1 MPKNQRQKGIGQV
14 SENSPIYNSRIT
26 KTYIEYIKNSYP
38 DLDIDPILEYAG
50 MTRYEIEDQAHWFS
64 QDQVDRF
71 NKILISKTDNPNVA
85 RDVGRFTTSHKGM
98 GSVKQYTLG
107 LMSLTTV
114 YLLMEK
120 VYPILSRAVD
130 VKTKKLGP
138 NKVEIVSAPKPGVKE
153 KPYQCENR
161 IGGFES
167 LSKLF
172 TDRMA
177 NVAHPLC
184 FHKGDNACHYIITW
198 EKTTSLI
205 WKRIRNFSLLI
216 SIAISTSFFFVL
228 SPMTWG
234 ILVILCTLVTLG
246 LAFLSEYFEKK
257 GLAKTVETQGDAA
270 KDLID
275 EINIRHNNALLVQEM
290 GRATSSILDIDK
302 LIDAVVHIM
311 ETHIDFD
318 RGLIMLADKNKN
330 RLFYIA
336 GYGYNDEIEM
346 FLRQSEFHLGNPR
359 SQGVFIVAFRNR
371 KPILVNDIGEIE
383 KTLSKRSQEFAKKMG
398 AQSLICV
405 PIVYENE
412 SLGILA
418 VDNVESKRPLTT
430 SDMNLLMGV
439 ASQTAV
445 GIINAMSFQKIQESE
460 KKYRELVE
468 NANSIIMRRDIE
480 GNITFFNEFA
490 QKFFGYT
497 EDEILG
503 KSSEGTIFPV
513 TESTKTYL
521 DNLLP
526 QFNHN
531 TEKPIINEKESVLRN
546 GKKVWIAWTYRPIF
560 DSNGNIMEILC
571 IGTDIT
577 ELKRAG
583 QEKRDL
589 ELRLQRAQKMEAIG
603 TLAGGVAH
611 DLNNIL
617 SGIVSYPELLLMDIP
632 QESPLRKPIL
642 TIQKAGERAAAI
654 VQDLLTL
661 ARRGVVT
668 TKVVNLNSIISEY
681 LKSPEFEN
689 LKVYHPNVHI
699 KTDFE
704 TDLLNILGSPIHL
717 TKTIMNLVTNAAE
730 AISNMGEII
739 LSTNN
744 RYIDKS
750 LNGYDKIKQGD
761 YVTLSVRD
769 TGIGIPLED
778 LERIFEPFYTK
789 KVMGKS
795 GTGLGMAVVWGTVKD
810 HKGYI
815 DVKSVPSKGTEF
827 TLYFP
832 VIRQELT
839 RDAPLLSIE
848 DIMAKGESI
857 LVVDD
862 MEDQRKIASEMLTKL
877 GYSVVSA
884 SSGEEAVDY
893 MKQHSADLLVLDMI
907 MEPGIDGLDTYKK
920 ILEIHPNQKAVI
932 ASGYSET
939 DRVKEAQKL
948 GATSYVRKPYLLD
961 KIGQVVRDELNK

>member
-1 MPKNQRQKGIGQV
+1 MPKSQNQKRIGQL
-14 SENSPIYNSRIT
+14 SDTSPLYNSRIT
-26 KTYIEYIKNSYP
+26 KTYLEYIRSNYP
-38 DLDIDPILEYAG
+38 DIDIDPILEYAG
-50 MTRYEIEDQAHWFS
+50 MTQYEVEDQAHWFS
-64 QDQVDRF
+64 QNQVDRF
-71 NKILISKTDNPNVA
+71 NKILISKTGNPNIA
-85 RDVGRFTTSHKGM
+85 REVGRFTTSHKGM

-138 NKVEIVSAPKPGVKE
+138 NKVEIVSAPKPGVNE

-172 TDRMA
+172 TEKMA
-177 NVAHPLC
+177 IVSHPLC
-184 FHKGDNACHYIITW
+184 FHKGDNACQYIISW
-198 EKTTSLI
+198 EKTVSLA

-216 SIAISTSFFFVL
+216 SIATTMSLFFVL
-228 SPMTWG
+228 PPMTWG
-234 ILVILCTLVTLG
+234 VIVILCSLFTLS
-246 LAFLSEYFEKK
+246 LAFLSEYHEKK
-257 GLAKTVETQGDAA
+257 ELAKTVETQGDAA
-270 KDLID
+270 RDLID

-290 GRATSSILDIDK
+290 GKATSSILDIDK
-302 LIDAVVHIM
+302 LTKTVVHIM

-318 RGLIMLADKNKN
+318 RGLIMLADKNKT
-330 RLFYIA
+330 RLFYTA
-336 GYGYNDEIEM
+336 GYGYNDEIEL
-346 FLRQSEFHLGNPR
+346 FLRKSEFHLDNPR

-371 KPILVNDIGEIE
+371 KPILVNDISKIE
-383 KTLSKRSQEFAKKMG
+383 KTLSNRSLKFARTMG

-418 VDNVESKRPLTT
+418 VDNLKSKRPLTT

-468 NANSIIMRRDIE
+468 NANSIIMRRDIK

-490 QKFFGYT
+490 QKFFGYE
-497 EDEILG
+497 EDEILE
-503 KSSEGTIFPV
+503 KSLEGTIFPE
-513 TESTKTYL
+513 TESTRNYL
-521 DNLLP
+521 DRLLNLLKQAP
-526 QFNHN
+526 
-531 TEKPIINEKESVLRN
+531 EKPIINENQNVLRS

-560 DSNGNIMEILC
+560 DRDGNLTEILC

-577 ELKRAG
+577 ELKRTE

-589 ELRLQRAQKMEAIG
+589 EARLQRAQKMEAIG

-661 ARRGVVT
+661 ARRGVIT

-689 LKVYHPNVHI
+689 LSMHHPNVHI

-704 TDLLNILGSPIHL
+704 TNLLNTLGSPVHL

-730 AISNMGEII
+730 AITNIGEIVI
-739 LSTNN
+739 STKN

-750 LNGYDKIKQGD
+750 LNGYDKIKEGD
-761 YVTLSVRD
+761 YVILCVRD
-769 TGIGIPLED
+769 TGIGIPEED

-815 DVKSVPSKGTEF
+815 DVRSSDGKGTDF

-832 VIRQELT
+832 VIRQELIT
-839 RDAPLLSIE
+839 DQSIVSMN
-848 DIMAKGESI
+848 DVMGKGESI

-862 MEDQRKIASEMLTKL
+862 VEDQREIASKILMKL
-877 GYSVVSA
+877 GYSVLSV

-893 MKQHSADLLVLDMI
+893 MKNHSADLLVLDMI

-920 ILEIHPNQKAVI
+920 ILEIHPNQKAI
-932 ASGYSET
+932 ITSGFSET
-939 DRVKEAQKL
+939 DRVREAQRL
-948 GATSYVRKPYLLD
+948 GATSYLKKPYLLD
-961 KIGQVVRDELNK
+961 KIGKVVRDELDK

>member
-1 MPKNQRQKGIGQV
+1 MPKNQSQKEIGQV
-14 SENSPIYNSRIT
+14 PDTTPLYNSGIT
-26 KTYIEYIKNSYP
+26 KTYLAFIEKTYP
-38 DLDIDPILEYAG
+38 DLDIDSIINYAG
-50 MTRYEIEDQAHWFS
+50 MTKYEVEDPAHWFS
-64 QDQVDRF
+64 QDQADRF
-71 NKILISKTDNPNVA
+71 QEILIKKTGNPNIA
-85 RDVGRFTTSHKGM
+85 RDAGRYVMSYEGLGPGK
-98 GSVKQYTLG
+98 KYALG
-107 LMSLTTV
+107 LMNLATV
-114 YLLMEK
+114 YLLMRK
-120 VYPILSRAVD
+120 FYTLMSRASD
-130 VKTKKLGP
+130 IKTKKLGP
-138 NKVEIVSAPKPGVKE
+138 NKVEIVATPNPGVNE

-161 IGGFES
+161 IGIFES
-167 LSKLF
+167 IAKLF
-172 TDRMA
+172 TDKFA
-177 NVAHPLC
+177 NVEHRYC
-184 FHKGDNACHYIITW
+184 SHKGDNSCKYIITW
-198 EKTTSLI
+198 EKSASLL
-205 WKRIRNFSLLI
+205 WKRIRNYALLT
-216 SIAISTSFFFVL
+216 SIALSLSLFFVL
-228 SPMTWG
+228 PSMTWG
-234 ILVILCTLVTLG
+234 ITVILSSLITMS
-246 LAFLSEYFEKK
+246 LAFSSEYHEKK
-257 GLAKTVETQGDAA
+257 ELAKTVETQGDAA

-275 EINIRHNNALLVQEM
+275 EINIRHNNALLIQKM
-290 GRATSSILDIDK
+290 GQATSSILNIDE
-302 LIDAVVHIM
+302 LINKIISIM
-311 ETHIDFD
+311 KEHIDFD
-318 RGLIMLADKNKN
+318 RGLIMLANTNKT
-330 RLFYIA
+330 RLFYTA
-336 GYGYNDEIEM
+336 GYGYGNDLEL
-346 FLRQSEFHLGNPR
+346 FLKQSEFHLDNPR
-359 SQGVFIVAFRNR
+359 SQGVFIVAFKNR
-371 KPILVNDIGEIE
+371 KPILVNDIAQVE
-383 KTLSKRSQEFAKKMG
+383 KNLSKRSLEFAKIMKV
-398 AQSLICV
+398 QSLICV
-405 PIVYENE
+405 PIIYENE

-418 VDNVESKRPLTT
+418 VDNLKSKRPLTS
-430 SDMNLLMGV
+430 SDMNLLLGV

-445 GIINAMSFQKIQESE
+445 GINNAKSFQKIQESE

-468 NANSIIMRRDIE
+468 NANSIIMRRDID

-497 EDEILG
+497 EDEIIG
-503 KSSEGTIFPV
+503 KSLEGTIFPI

-526 QFNHN
+526 QFNHT

-560 DSNGNIMEILC
+560 DVDGNFKEILC

-577 ELKRAG
+577 ELKRA
-583 QEKRDL
+583 ELDKRNL
-589 ELRLQRAQKMEAIG
+589 EAQLQRAQKMEAIG

-632 QESPLRKPIL
+632 QDSPLRKPII

-661 ARRGVVT
+661 ARRGVIT
-668 TKVVNLNSIISEY
+668 TKVINLNSIISEY

-689 LKVYHPNVHI
+689 LKIYHPNVQI

-704 TDLLNILGSPIHL
+704 PDLLNILGSPIHL

-730 AISNMGEII
+730 AISDIGEIV

-744 RYIDKS
+744 RYIDRS
-750 LNGYDKIKQGD
+750 LIGYDKIKEGD

-769 TGIGIPLED
+769 TGIGIPSED

-815 DVKSVPSKGTEF
+815 DVKSASGKGTEF

-839 RDAPLLSIE
+839 CDKPLLSIE
-848 DIMAKGESI
+848 HIMAKGESI

-862 MEDQRKIASEMLTKL
+862 VEDQRKIASEMLTKL
-877 GYSVVSA
+877 GYSVASV

-893 MKQHSADLLVLDMI
+893 MKNHSTDLLVLDMI
-907 MEPGIDGLDTYKK
+907 MEPGIDGLDTYKT
-920 ILEIHPNQKAVI
+920 ILEIHPNQKAII

-939 DRVKEAQKL
+939 DRVKEAQRL
-948 GATSYVRKPYLLD
+948 GATAYVRKPYLLD
-961 KIGQVVRDELNK
+961 QIGKVVRDELDK